1 LRRWAKPNISAR
13 RPTIQELAEMGA
25 KAIVRADEW
34 ETVRAILSIIA
45 IAKGLRT
52 HGKFLVEYSEA
63 ELLEMEL

>member
-1 LRRWAKPNISAR
+1 
-13 RPTIQELAEMGA
+13 MGA

-34 ETVRAILSIIA
+34 ETVRAILSISA